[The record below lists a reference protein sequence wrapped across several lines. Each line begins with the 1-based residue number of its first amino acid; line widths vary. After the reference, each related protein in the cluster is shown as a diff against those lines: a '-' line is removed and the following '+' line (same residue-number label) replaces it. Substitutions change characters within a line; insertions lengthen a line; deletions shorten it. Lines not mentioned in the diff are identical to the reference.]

1 MISQQKS
8 SIFREEALQRY
19 IRNREKSILPRF
31 TTPPILLFFWCLL
44 IIFLLGGALAW
55 FEQVPV
61 YATGGGVVPDSGSSA
76 LIFIPYSPSLA
87 LHVGEPVQVQLASNG
102 AQLSGKVT
110 STDLQQFSPEQI
122 RQRYQVQVAGPA
134 AVVTVSLGPPFTA
147 QTYAGSV
154 LSAQVQ
160 VGSRRLI
167 SFVPGLNALAAE

>member
-19 IRNREKSILPRF
+19 IRSREKSILPRF
-31 TTPPILLFFWCLL
+31 TAPPILLFFWCLL
-44 IIFLLGGALAW
+44 VIFLLGGAFSW

-61 YATGGGVVPDSGSSA
+61 YATGGGVVPNSGSNV

-102 AQLSGKVT
+102 TQLSGKVT
-110 STDLQQFSPEQI
+110 SADLHQFSPAQI

-134 AVVTVSLGPPFTA
+134 VVVTVSLGPSFSA

-160 VGSRRLI
+160 VGSQRLI
-167 SFVPGLNALAAE
+167 SFLPGLNGLAAG